1 MSFFNSMMGKVFT
14 SAAVSAGATYVRDTL
29 YEGSF
34 LQKTFSDIGTAT
46 GLDKIFGSD
55 PVGQGAFKVGTGV
68 AQTVVDRMLGQGI
81 GADPRS
87 GRGFPGGPNIP
98 TKDTYGSD
106 RLTGARKYNGFYQG
120 SNNIIENAVK
130 VPEIV
135 NMAMEYTQKRVP
147 FSVTAPNMKVSGK
160 LGALR
165 KGGIKTPN

>member
-1 MSFFNSMMGKVFT
+1 
-14 SAAVSAGATYVRDTL
+14 
-29 YEGSF
+29 
-34 LQKTFSDIGTAT
+34 
-46 GLDKIFGSD
+46 
-55 PVGQGAFKVGTGV
+55 
-68 AQTVVDRMLGQGI
+68 MLGQGI

-87 GRGFPGGPNIP
+87 GRGFPGGPSIP
-98 TKDTYGSD
+98 SGDTFASKQ
-106 RLTGARKYNGFYQG
+106 LAGARKYNGFYQG